1 MNKHIKKFP
10 LIFLWLFVLL
20 PLSACALSGGSIDGK
35 VVEEGT
41 NKPIPNAIVVVQWVG
56 NLWAVV
62 KSQTVCVHVLTT
74 TTDAQGRFHFPGWAK
89 ASTIG
94 PVTGVEPSITVYYP
108 GYTLVRITPP
118 PSSERFS
125 SHGHPLEPYPLGLF
139 GIKPATLYMAPFTG
153 TRREW
158 LEYLQ
163 RLSIATHCRSAG
175 ESEKSLL
182 ALRTALYDEAR
193 QLARPKAD
201 QKIIESHSNDVKIV
215 MPSQPHEKTDYEIIE
230 SLRYD
235 MEIIEFGYETAER
248 RHLQRLGAAK

>member
-1 MNKHIKKFP
+1 MNTHIIKSL
-10 LIFLWLFVLL
+10 LIFLWLTVLL

-62 KSQTVCVHVLTT
+62 ESQTVCVHALTT
-74 TTDAQGRFHFPGWAK
+74 TTDAQGRFHFPAWAK

-108 GYTLVRITPP
+108 GYTLVRLTPP

-125 SHGHPLEPYPLGLF
+125 SHGYPLEPYPLGLF
-139 GIKPATLYMAPFTG
+139 GIKPTTLHLAPFTG
-153 TRREW
+153 ARRER

-163 RLSIATHCRSAG
+163 KLSSATGCYSGG

-193 QLARPKAD
+193 QLARPGAD
-201 QKIIESHSNDVKIV
+201 QKIIERHGTDETII
-215 MPSQPHEKTDYEIIE
+215 MPFPHEKTDQEIIE
-230 SLRYD
+230 SLRYE
-235 MEIIEFGYETAER
+235 MEIIEYGYETAER
-248 RHLQRLGAAK
+248 RHLQRLGAER

>member
-41 NKPIPNAIVVVQWVG
+41 NKPIPNVIVVVQWVG

-62 KSQTVCVHVLTT
+62 ESQTVCVHVLTT
-74 TTDAQGRFHFPGWAK
+74 TTDVQGRFHFPGWAK

-153 TRREW
+153 TRKER
-158 LEYLQ
+158 LEHLW
-163 RLSIATHCRSAG
+163 RIFSATGCHSAGRSARNLYPLY
-175 ESEKSLL
+175 ESVYEESKHMAVTEEEKQK
-182 ALRTALYDEAR
+182 LRLMRQIAATAWIAEDRHMTSRESQKLIDE
-193 QLARPKAD
+193 
-201 QKIIESHSNDVKIV
+201 H
-215 MPSQPHEKTDYEIIE
+215 
-230 SLRYD
+230 LRD
-235 MEIIEFGYETAER
+235 
-248 RHLQRLGAAK
+248 HLQ